1 MVAHFESSNINYYRI
16 KHTKRLLENVSER
29 LELIIA
35 LL

>member
-1 MVAHFESSNINYYRI
+1 MVAHFESPNTNDYGIR
-16 KHTKRLLENVSER
+16 HTKRLLENVSEL